1 MHPLLQTR
9 GSKPR
14 KGDVIPCSVCK
25 TEFYRQPAYIEQ
37 GRHLCS
43 TVCNRIWQTKP
54 ATVKACAHCGAE
66 MTLKPSQSHRQF
78 CSKPCDTTNKIKRPT
93 GRMHNGRP
101 VLINFQ
107 GYLTV
112 YEPGH
117 PYANKHNGRVLEHR
131 LVMEQAIGRYLTT
144 DEHVD
149 HIDQNKTNNDP
160 RNLQVMSP
168 TAHSQKTNADKER
181 AKAKLLAEL
190 AAFRAKYG
198 PLESE

>member
-1 MHPLLQTR
+1 MHPLLQTL

-14 KGDVIPCSVCK
+14 KGDIKTCSVCK

-43 TVCNRIWQTKP
+43 RECNRAWQTKP
-54 ATVKACAHCGAE
+54 ATIKACAHCGAE
-66 MTLKPSQSHRQF
+66 MTLKPSQAHRQF
-78 CSKPCDTTNKIKRPT
+78 CTKRCEADHKIVRPT
-93 GRMHNGRP
+93 GRTHNGRP
-101 VLINFQ
+101 VLLNFQ

-112 YEPGH
+112 YEPTH
-117 PYANKHNGRVLEHR
+117 PYGGRNGRILEHR
-131 LVMEQAIGRYLTT
+131 LVVERALGRHLMTN
-144 DEHVD
+144 EHVD
-149 HIDQNKTNNDP
+149 HIDQDKTNNDLS
-160 RNLQVMSP
+160 NLQVMSP